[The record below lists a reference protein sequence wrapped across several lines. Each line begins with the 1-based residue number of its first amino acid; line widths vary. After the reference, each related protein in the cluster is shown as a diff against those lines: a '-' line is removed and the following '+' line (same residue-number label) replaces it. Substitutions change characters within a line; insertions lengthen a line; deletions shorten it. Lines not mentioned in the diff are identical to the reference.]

1 MERCSAQSARQRE
14 RQDSMNNISLVGRIT
29 VEPELKQTQKGISVT
44 SFSIAVDRPGS
55 QDTTDFI
62 PVVAWRQT
70 AEFVCKYFRKG
81 QRIGLTGKL
90 TSRKYE
96 DRDGNKRT
104 AYEVVAD
111 RVEFVESKPKAD
123 GLDVS
128 AEPVAT
134 GYGGFTEV
142 AVEEIAEDDL
152 PF

>member
-1 MERCSAQSARQRE
+1 
-14 RQDSMNNISLVGRIT
+14 MNNISLVGRLT
-29 VEPELKQTQKGISVT
+29 ADPELKQTQKGISVT

-62 PVVAWRQT
+62 PVVAWRQNG
-70 AEFVCKYFRKG
+70 EFVAKYFRRG

-90 TSRKYE
+90 TSRQYE
-96 DRDGNKRT
+96 DKNGNKRT

-123 GLDVS
+123 GWNVS

-134 GYGGFTEV
+134 GYGGFSEV
-142 AVEEIAEDDL
+142 ATGEMAEDDL